1 MANIKIISYNCR
13 GLPYDT
19 VKFKSKPFVF
29 KILENPGTD
38 IVCFQ
43 ETFYT
48 KQDLPFL
55 NCISPDFHGVGT
67 ATVDSESTIIRGHA
81 PGGVA
86 ILWRSKF
93 DKVIKPIL
101 FDFDWIVG
109 IELNFNDRKC
119 IVLNVYMPYER

>member
-1 MANIKIISYNCR
+1 MANMKLVSYNCR

-29 KILENPGTD
+29 KILDNPETD

-55 NCISPDFHGVGT
+55 NCISPNFHGVGT
-67 ATVDSESTIIRGHA
+67 ATVDAESGIIRGHA
-81 PGGVA
+81 SGGVA

-93 DKVIKPIL
+93 QKKSS
-101 FDFDWIVG
+101 
-109 IELNFNDRKC
+109 
-119 IVLNVYMPYER
+119 